1 MDTELTTQLTQL
13 WEWLPRPT
21 EEHVV
26 RLFARDASGGMVGD
40 YARTYRELER
50 FVKCFNGKKNI
61 YVSLNPTTCTIGKRH
76 ATSDVTHWSFFPVD
90 IDPDTP
96 DAPVAKTTDL
106 VLEYM
111 RSEFS
116 LKDEPIV
123 IDSGRGRQLWYRLKD
138 YPLNHPAI
146 ATSFEGAI
154 PAGHA
159 RRAMRYWLS
168 RISSAMPEDT
178 ACKIDP
184 TVSDLP
190 RVMRCPGTVNLKTG
204 RTATVVNGMTHVF
217 DLLGNQ
223 LIAGTPEESLAHEPR
238 GMVSSSKTWKE
249 AYPFLTWAC
258 RRYLMEGQSEPGRH
272 TALWLLIKN
281 LHEHGVEKEQAE
293 DAASYANMLRG
304 HDEALPTRE
313 VEKII
318 TQVYGGY

>member
-40 YARTYRELER
+40 YARTYRELAQ
-50 FVKCFNGKKNI
+50 FVECFNGKKNI
-61 YVSLNPTTCTIGKRH
+61 YVALNPTTYTIGKRH

-123 IDSGRGRQLWYRLKD
+123 IDSGRGRQLWYRLND
-138 YPLNHPAI
+138 YPLSHVAI
-146 ATSFEGAI
+146 ASPAVGEI

-168 RISSAMPEDT
+168 CIADAMPEDT
-178 ACKIDP
+178 GCKIDP

-223 LIAGTPEESLAHEPR
+223 LIDKTPAESLAYEPR
-238 GMVSSSKTWKE
+238 GVVSSLKTWQE
-249 AYPFLTWAC
+249 VVPLLTNTNGNYL
-258 RRYLMEGQSEPGRH
+258 RYGKSEPGRH
-272 TALWLLIKN
+272 TALWHLIKN
-281 LHEHGVEKEQAE
+281 MHEIGMDVEQAE
-293 DAASYANMLRG
+293 LAAEYANSRRG
-304 HDEALPTRE
+304 PAEELSARE

>member
-1 MDTELTTQLTQL
+1 MDNELTTQLTQL
-13 WEWLPRPT
+13 WQKLPRPT

-96 DAPVAKTTDL
+96 DAPVANTANL
-106 VLEYM
+106 VMDWM
-111 RSEFS
+111 RNQFS
-116 LKDEPIV
+116 LDGPPII
-123 IDSGRGRQLWYRLKD
+123 IDSGRGRQLWYRIKD
-138 YPLNHPAI
+138 NPLNHAAI
-146 ATSFEGAI
+146 AESLEGTT

-168 RISSAMPEDT
+168 RIADAMPEDT
-178 ACKIDP
+178 GCKIDP

-204 RTATVVNGMTHVF
+204 RTAKFVNEMTCIF
-217 DLLGNQ
+217 DSLGHK
-223 LIAGTPEESLAHEPR
+223 LISGTPEESLAYEPR
-238 GMVSSSKTWKE
+238 GVVSSSKTWKE
-249 AYPFLTWAC
+249 AYPFLTWTC
-258 RRYLMEGQSEPGRH
+258 RRYLIEGKSEPGRH
-272 TALWLLIKN
+272 TALWLLVKN
-281 LHEHGVEKEQAE
+281 LHEHGVEQEQAE

-304 HDEALPTRE
+304 TDEALPTRE